1 MFKIKAKIR
10 KQRAESKEQRL
21 ESREQR
27 AEIRE
32 QSKGALIVFKLYDNN
47 SWFCYVFGSNS

>member
-10 KQRAESKEQRL
+10 KQRAESREQRA

-32 QSKGALIVFKLYDNN
+32 QSKDVLIVFKLYDNN